1 MIVRHVRLNLRHS
14 FERAIQDFQKTE
26 ARLIYLKKGLTIW
39 RRIANNEII
48 DIDELF
54 EIIFNK
60 IFPIPYRIQTYLF
73 FSDLHN
79 NKNT

>member
-1 MIVRHVRLNLRHS
+1 LREQS
-14 FERAIQDFQKTE
+14 RISKDLSSLDLF
-26 ARLIYLKKGLTIW
+26 KKGLTIW

>member
-1 MIVRHVRLNLRHS
+1 MYVYISDILLREQS
-14 FERAIQDFQKTE
+14 RISKD
-26 ARLIYLKKGLTIW
+26 LSSLDLLKKGLTIC

>member
-1 MIVRHVRLNLRHS
+1 MYVYISDILLREQFRIS
-14 FERAIQDFQKTE
+14 KD
-26 ARLIYLKKGLTIW
+26 LSSLDLLKKGLTIW